1 MFDWSMFLRL
11 AGELVECDQA
21 DATSEASWR
30 SGTSRAYYAAY
41 HAVRDYVRECEPLF
55 ASPRGDSHQAL
66 IDFVFRLH
74 VYSKEHRQIATNLK
88 RLRDRRN
95 DADYERT
102 PNCTRPN
109 ARMHVQDANVIT
121 ELIVGLRRKR
131 GISM

>member
-11 AGELVECDQA
+11 ADELVECEPEDT
-21 DATSEASWR
+21 TSEASWR

-41 HAVRDYVRECEPLF
+41 HTVRAYVSECEPLF

-74 VYSKEHRQIATNLK
+74 AFSKEHRQIATNLK

-95 DADYERT
+95 DADYERA
-102 PNCTRPN
+102 PHCTRLN
-109 ARMHVQDANVIT
+109 ARQHVKDANVIV
-121 ELIVGLRRKR
+121 ELVVGLRRKR
-131 GISM
+131 GA